1 MPRML
6 SRTTGSLVLAALVLA
21 SAPALAQNAPA
32 TPQANPTV
40 PVAPPT
46 PPSAPPERI
55 APPVDNLSNQLSQQK
70 GTITPPNVDPGMT
83 VSPPRS
89 GTGTMPVI
97 PPPGSPGGNQS
108 VVPK

>member
-1 MPRML
+1 
-6 SRTTGSLVLAALVLA
+6 
-21 SAPALAQNAPA
+21 
-32 TPQANPTV
+32 
-40 PVAPPT
+40 
-46 PPSAPPERI
+46 
-55 APPVDNLSNQLSQQK
+55 
-70 GTITPPNVDPGMT
+70 MT